1 MKIMLDATP
10 LLLHSA
16 GVKSVL
22 YHWIEALRE
31 AGASHSFHLYPPISE
46 VGELR
51 HDASVARRPETLRG
65 IFMTLANQRLGIQF
79 PERAARGMDL
89 FHATN
94 QIRRPPAALA
104 LTATLHDLTVWRMPH
119 LHTSGN
125 IAADKRYADHILRQA
140 SGLIAV
146 SEHTRRDAI
155 ELLGLH
161 PDRITTIHNG
171 VAEAYFEPGEAVVR
185 AKPYILHLGTIEPRK
200 NIDTLLDAWL
210 QLPRDL
216 RDTHELVIAGPA
228 GWASAPTI
236 ARLKTHPPGVTWLG
250 YVPESALPG
259 LIRGALALVYPSLY
273 EGFGL
278 PLAQAMACGT
288 AAVTSNVSALPEV
301 AGDAALLV
309 EPQSASAIR
318 NAMTR
323 LIEDAE
329 LRRRLGEQGRTRAAL
344 HFRWPINARKSI
356 AFFEK
361 VAA

>member
-10 LLLHSA
+10 LLLASA
-16 GVKSVL
+16 GVKSIL
-22 YHWIEALRE
+22 YHWIGALRE
-31 AGASHSFHLYPPISE
+31 AGSQHSFHLYPPLSE
-46 VGELR
+46 IGDLR
-51 HDASVARRPETLRG
+51 HDASVVRRSETLRG

-79 PERAARGMDL
+79 PERCARGMDL

-94 QIRRPPAALA
+94 QVRRPPSSVP

-119 LHTSGN
+119 LHTPGN
-125 IAADKRYADHILRQA
+125 IAADKRYADQVLRRA

-161 PDRITTIHNG
+161 PDRVTTIHNA
-171 VAEAYFEPGEAVVR
+171 VAEAYFEPCEPAVR
-185 AKPYILHLGTIEPRK
+185 QKPYILHLGTIEPRK

-216 RDTHELVIAGPA
+216 RDSHELLIAGPA
-228 GWASAPTI
+228 GWASDPTI
-236 ARLKTHPPGVTWLG
+236 ARLKSAPPGVTWLG
-250 YVPESALPG
+250 YVPESSVPA
-259 LIRGALALVYPSLY
+259 LIRGALALAYPSLY

-288 AAVTSNVSALPEV
+288 AALTSNVSAMPEV
-301 AGDAALLV
+301 AGDGALLV
-309 EPQSASAIR
+309 DPQSAAAIR
-318 NAMTR
+318 NGLAR
-323 LIEDAE
+323 LIEDPE

-344 HFRWPINARKSI
+344 HFRWAANASKSI
-356 AFFEK
+356 AFFER
-361 VAA
+361 AAA